1 MQINKI
7 CIDMTNMS
15 YICVVCKGILMCVYR

>member
-15 YICVVCKGILMCVYR
+15 YICVVCKCILMCVNR